1 MLTRLVSVAAAAVIA
16 LTFSG
21 CGKSAGSNGEAASP
35 AAGQESTDT
44 GGASS
49 DLDDFNEAMT
59 QTASGNESY
68 HFLMSTNT
76 AGFKMK
82 GEGDFGPGP
91 VMQMTLGTP
100 LGKTKMIVIG
110 KQAYMRMPTLGN
122 SWFKMPID
130 LANQQQTGSNPNAYF
145 ELFKKSGAVTLVG
158 SEDVDGVSA
167 KHYHVVIPAAE
178 LKKSG
183 VVDKG
188 AADILKGD
196 LIYDIWV
203 DGDKHPVKLSNQLE
217 VSGTKTTLVMKFSNF
232 GEPVSVQAPPAS
244 QVKDFPKP

>member
-21 CGKSAGSNGEAASP
+21 CGKSAGSNGEPASP

-44 GGASS
+44 GASS
-49 DLDDFNEAMT
+49 DLDDFNDSMAT
-59 QTASGNESY
+59 SAGGNEPY
-68 HFLMSTNT
+68 HFVMTLDT

-100 LGKTKMIVIG
+100 LGKTKMILIG

-122 SWFKMPID
+122 TWFKMPVDI
-130 LANQQQTGSNPNAYF
+130 ANQQQAGSNPNAYF
-145 ELFKKSGAVTLVG
+145 DLFKKSGNVTLVG
-158 SEDVDGVSA
+158 TEDIKGVST
-167 KHYHVVIPAAE
+167 KHYHVVIPAADI
-178 LKKSG
+178 KKSG
-183 VVDKG
+183 VVDES

-196 LIYDIWV
+196 LVYDVWI
-203 DGDKHPVKLSNQLE
+203 DEDKHPVMLTNTMDIEGMK
-217 VSGTKTTLVMKFSNF
+217 TKMVMKFSNF
-232 GEPVSVQAPPAS
+232 GVPVSVQAPPKS
-244 QVKDFPKP
+244 EVKDFPKS